1 MRISP
6 LALRGKARTTSKSG
20 GSAQP
25 EPKAGP
31 GAQRLD
37 LNLLGLQYMKDI
49 KDRCGC
55 LQVVCARGMNNNV
68 SRFVEGA
75 PLHQPNKLGLWK
87 LKRGGLL
94 ERVVCGWEHQ
104 RGCWEKWR
112 HKMNDYP

>member
-6 LALRGKARTTSKSG
+6 LALRGKAKVAAKSG
-20 GSAQP
+20 GPAKPQ
-25 EPKAGP
+25 P
-31 GAQRLD
+31 GAPKFD
-37 LNLLGLQYMKDI
+37 LNVLGQNYMKTLQ
-49 KDRCGC
+49 DRCGC
-55 LQVVCARGMNNNV
+55 LQVVCVRGMNNKV

-75 PLHQPNKLGLWK
+75 PLHQPNKLGPWK

-104 RGCWEKWR
+104 RGCWEKRR